1 MKIFMLDN
9 YDSFTYNLVQY
20 FQILGCDVTARR
32 CDCTTVDAVFALR
45 PDAIVLSPGPGRPES
60 AGILLELIRE
70 GLARQMPML
79 GVCLGHQAIGE
90 ALGGDVIHAQK
101 VMHGKRRT
109 SVMTVR
115 DSLPDCPKTCLWCA
129 TTRSPWTAPR
139 SPQT

>member
-1 MKIFMLDN
+1 MKIFMFDN

-79 GVCLGHQAIGE
+79 GVCLGHQAICE
-90 ALGGDVIHAQK
+90 ADAKDRKLSCKIPD
-101 VMHGKRRT
+101 RRNA
-109 SVMTVR
+109 
-115 DSLPDCPKTCLWCA
+115 D
-129 TTRSPWTAPR
+129 TRILRPPR
-139 SPQT
+139 PR

>member
-1 MKIFMLDN
+1 LKRISG
-9 YDSFTYNLVQY
+9 SFS
-20 FQILGCDVTARR
+20 R

-101 VMHGKRRT
+101 VMHGPMISPS
-109 SVMTVR
+109 SVSAVTIKSAGSVVR
-115 DSLPDCPKTCLWCA
+115 S
-129 TTRSPWTAPR
+129 TA
-139 SPQT
+139 SEW

>member
-70 GLARQMPML
+70 DSHAKCRCSASASDTRPS
-79 GVCLGHQAIGE
+79 AKRSGE
-90 ALGGDVIHAQK
+90 TLFTLK
-101 VMHGKRRT
+101 K
-109 SVMTVR
+109 
-115 DSLPDCPKTCLWCA
+115 
-129 TTRSPWTAPR
+129 
-139 SPQT
+139 

>member
-79 GVCLGHQAIGE
+79 GVCLGHQAI
-90 ALGGDVIHAQK
+90 
-101 VMHGKRRT
+101 
-109 SVMTVR
+109 VMTVR